1 MICFAWPGFPQY
13 ASRCIAAFVRK
24 SQERVVVVA
33 TVPDV
38 PVRGMEKIVGCP
50 VVWVASDEYD
60 NLLTRI
66 GGIPR
71 VLFCGGWAESATI
84 PIGLSKLINP
94 VIS

>member
-38 PVRGMEKIVGCP
+38 PVRDRKS
-50 VVWVASDEYD
+50 VV
-60 NLLTRI
+60 
-66 GGIPR
+66 
-71 VLFCGGWAESATI
+71 
-84 PIGLSKLINP
+84 
-94 VIS
+94 